1 MRAALRVLIAIVVSG
16 VAAAVLFLI
25 MVQGS
30 FRKGYTDLDFNHV
43 LGTMIKG
50 SAEEETGAN
59 EAFALVGDTAGPTGL
74 YATLAAA
81 VVLMA
86 FHGLVITRLV
96 RRHWAIQ
103 GLVLGAVTALV
114 VGLVFCGVAD
124 ARLDTPTGLF
134 GVDAGGFT
142 PVVLILCSL
151 GFGIAGARCYSLI
164 TSPSWYEVHEEDYA
178 AEIESVAELEPSQS
192 SLELAEQG
200 PEQGRVGT

>member
-1 MRAALRVLIAIVVSG
+1 
-16 VAAAVLFLI
+16 
-25 MVQGS
+25 
-30 FRKGYTDLDFNHV
+30 
-43 LGTMIKG
+43 
-50 SAEEETGAN
+50 
-59 EAFALVGDTAGPTGL
+59 
-74 YATLAAA
+74 
-81 VVLMA
+81 MA

-142 PVVLILCSL
+142 AVVLILCSL

-164 TSPSWYEVHEEDYA
+164 TSPSWYEEREEDYA
-178 AEIESVAELEPSQS
+178 AEIESAAELEPSQS
-192 SLELAEQG
+192 SLELAEEG